1 MSNQLQNMCFIAGC
15 GKCGTTTL
23 ASLLDSH
30 PLISL
35 ASGKEPNFFSRDTEY
50 AKGLEYYQA
59 MFDLKKS
66 AYMQLDASVCYTL
79 LDTEKKVAERI
90 KQTCVK
96 PKFIYIARN
105 PYKRLESIFC
115 EAHNNTHNSKIDM
128 PYDLKGAIKYN
139 WQMLF
144 NSLYWQRTEE
154 IRSSFPETDI
164 LYLTLEDLEADQS
177 GTVERCL
184 SFLDLNET
192 LPLSNSSI
200 HLNKS
205 SAKTYEPLLLRKIR
219 KANDAYKFLPEKI
232 HRFLQQKMRRP
243 VSELDLTWDE
253 EMRYFVKILFREEV
267 RNYLH
272 AAGKSPSFWGDEF
285 L

>member
-1 MSNQLQNMCFIAGC
+1 MNDRLENMCFIAGC

-23 ASLLDSH
+23 ANLLAAH
-30 PLISL
+30 PDIVLVN
-35 ASGKEPNFFSRDTEY
+35 GKEPNFYSNDTEY
-50 AKGLEYYQA
+50 NKGLRYYDL
-59 MFDLKKS
+59 MFNSGKNAKIR
-66 AYMQLDASVCYTL
+66 LDASVCYTL
-79 LDTEKKVAERI
+79 LNTQKKVAERI

-115 EAHNNTHNSKIDM
+115 EAHNNTHNSKLDM

-154 IRSSFPETDI
+154 IRSIFPATDI

-184 SFLDLNET
+184 AFLDLNEA

-205 SAKTYEPLLLRKIR
+205 SAKTYEPFLLRKIR
-219 KANDAYKFLPEKI
+219 KANDAYTFLPEKI
-232 HRFLQQKMRRP
+232 HQFLQQKMRRP

-253 EMRYFVKILFREEV
+253 EMRYFVKIVFREDV
-267 RNYLH
+267 KNYLR